1 MLTTASLI
9 PLAAGLST
17 ITEILIK
24 VYITIVIAGVVFN
37 IWSWFKSREIKAPF
51 LFLAIFII
59 GGIIVALAVV
69 FDPNGPLYQ
78 KGTKVFTGTV
88 TDVTG

>member
-9 PLAAGLST
+9 PLAAGLGT

-24 VYITIVIAGVVFN
+24 VYIAIVIAGVVFN

-51 LFLAIFII
+51 LFLTIFVI

-69 FDPNGPLYQ
+69 LTPLDRCTRRALRFSQ
-78 KGTKVFTGTV
+78 TLLLT
-88 TDVTG
+88 